1 MALLEA
7 QEALWL
13 DAEGLQLKA
22 RAGGPQRPPDVHGVV
37 RREMNLVTELTD
49 ETHAHDAA
57 GRPGDESLADPEVGE
72 RPILEI
78 ERSVLREHRTGVGS
92 CEVERAVVSG
102 EVHEADRQAPPGRE
116 ATELA
121 EQRRGVTGRGR

>member
-7 QEALWL
+7 QQALCL

-37 RREMNLVTELTD
+37 RREMNLPTELTD

-57 GRPGDESLADPEVGE
+57 GRPGDESLADSEVGE
-72 RPILEI
+72 RLVGEI
-78 ERSVLREHRTGVGS
+78 ERSALGEARTAVGAREV
-92 CEVERAVVSG
+92 
-102 EVHEADRQAPPGRE
+102 DR
-116 ATELA
+116 
-121 EQRRGVTGRGR
+121 RR